1 MQYAFVRS
9 IKGFE
14 RAEITRPGYA
24 IEYDYFDPRDL
35 EPSLQTKAIRGL
47 FFAGQINGTTGYEEA
62 AAQGLVAGLN
72 AARLSREQAPWYPT
86 RDQAYIGVL
95 IDDLVTRG
103 TTEPYRM
110 FTSRAE
116 YRLSLREDN
125 ADLRLTPH
133 GRELGLVDDTRWHA
147 FEAKRAFIAAER
159 ARLSTTVVR
168 PEDVGADAG
177 IGTLSRDT
185 RAYELL
191 KRPEVSYAEVVSL
204 QRVGTAQSDTPLSGE
219 LAEQAAAQLE
229 IEARYSGYIARQT
242 REIEKQ
248 RTHASTSIPRDFDYA
263 DIQGL
268 SNEVREKL
276 ERIRPETIGQASRI
290 SGITPAAISL
300 LLIQLKKRDLRK
312 SA

>member
-1 MQYAFVRS
+1 M
-9 IKGFE
+9 
-14 RAEITRPGYA
+14 
-24 IEYDYFDPRDL
+24 
-35 EPSLQTKAIRGL
+35 
-47 FFAGQINGTTGYEEA
+47 
-62 AAQGLVAGLN
+62 
-72 AARLSREQAPWYPT
+72 
-86 RDQAYIGVL
+86 
-95 IDDLVTRG
+95 
-103 TTEPYRM
+103 
-110 FTSRAE
+110 
-116 YRLSLREDN
+116 
-125 ADLRLTPH
+125 
-133 GRELGLVDDTRWHA
+133 
-147 FEAKRAFIAAER
+147 
-159 ARLSTTVVR
+159 
-168 PEDVGADAG
+168 
-177 IGTLSRDT
+177 
-185 RAYELL
+185 
-191 KRPEVSYAEVVSL
+191 SYAEVVSL